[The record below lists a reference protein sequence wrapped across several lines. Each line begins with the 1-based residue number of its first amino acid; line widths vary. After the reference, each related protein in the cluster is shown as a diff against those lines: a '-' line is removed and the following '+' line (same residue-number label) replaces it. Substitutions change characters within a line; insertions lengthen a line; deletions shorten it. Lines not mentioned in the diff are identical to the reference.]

1 MRNNKLKR
9 NGGSTPFHFSSN
21 HRRATPA
28 WPVELETLI
37 PQ

>member
-1 MRNNKLKR
+1 MAAQRHFN
-9 NGGSTPFHFSSN
+9 FSSN
-21 HRRATPA
+21 HRRATPP

>member
-1 MRNNKLKR
+1 MRNNKLKQ
-9 NGGSTPFHFSSN
+9 NGGSTPFRFSGN

-28 WPVELETLI
+28 WPIEIETLI